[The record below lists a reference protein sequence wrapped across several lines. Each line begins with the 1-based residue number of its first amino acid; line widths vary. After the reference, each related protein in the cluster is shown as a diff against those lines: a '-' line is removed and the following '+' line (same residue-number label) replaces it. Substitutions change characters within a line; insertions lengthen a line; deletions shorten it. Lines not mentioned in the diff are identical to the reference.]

1 MHILFVIVEFLIV
14 LGFMVLVH
22 EFGHF
27 AVAKLCGVRVEAFSI
42 GFGPRLFGVQYN
54 STDYKI
60 CLLPLGGYVKM
71 AGEYNGDTVTTTG
84 DPDEFTSK
92 PRWQRVL
99 IALAGPCANF
109 ILSFFLLAMVAH
121 FHYETEKFLTDTA
134 VVDYVPLNTPAAKAG
149 IGAGDTI
156 LQFNGISHPTWM
168 QVLTESALN
177 ERRVLP
183 LVINHNGQPLST
195 SLSIDPGA
203 GNEFGPDSISAIGL
217 IPQEQPGPISV
228 TSVEAGSPADRAGL
242 KPGDLVKQ
250 IDSLEP
256 HSVPTLLAYLKD
268 RNGAQ
273 ATLVV
278 LRGGQPVTL
287 TAKPEMMESPGAA
300 TQYRLGFQYMHPP
313 VEVLK
318 LPIGQAFKQSLK
330 DNTTDS
336 TLVLRILKGL
346 FTRRV
351 SVKQMSGPVGI
362 AQQIDIAT
370 QNGYWS
376 LIQLMSTI
384 SLQLGIFNLLP
395 IPILDGGMIL
405 FLLIES
411 VMRRDVNMEI
421 KERIYQVAF
430 VCIVLFAC
438 FILFN
443 DITKLHLGKP

>member
-1 MHILFVIVEFLIV
+1 MHILFVIVEFAIV
-14 LGFMVLVH
+14 LGIMVLVH

-42 GFGPRLFGVQYN
+42 GFGPRLFGVKYKG
-54 STDYKI
+54 TDYKL

-71 AGEYNGDTVTTTG
+71 AGEYNGEAVTTTG

-109 ILSFFLLAMVAH
+109 ILSFFLLALVAH
-121 FHYETEKFLTDTA
+121 YHFETDTYLINSPA
-134 VVDYVPLNTPAAKAG
+134 IVDYVPANTPAARDG
-149 IGAGDTI
+149 LSAGDTI
-156 LQFNGISHPTWM
+156 VAFAGIKDPTWE
-168 QVLTESALN
+168 QIAGEFPLNLTNHAVPFTFL
-177 ERRVLP
+177 
-183 LVINHNGQPLST
+183 HNGNSVSST
-195 SLSIDPGA
+195 LDMASVDTANFS
-203 GNEFGPDSISAIGL
+203 PDLLGL
-217 IPQEQPGPISV
+217 IPRMQAGPLGID
-228 TSVEAGSPADRAGL
+228 TITAGTPAERAGL
-242 KPGDLVKQ
+242 AGG
-250 IDSLEP
+250 DSLVRVDSLDI
-256 HSVPTLLAYLKD
+256 HSVNALTAYLKD
-268 RNGAQ
+268 RNGAP
-273 ATLVV
+273 ATLLVV
-278 LRGGQPVTL
+278 HKGQQQTLQITPEYRDNGIGGMSYQIGFRPQPL
-287 TAKPEMMESPGAA
+287 
-300 TQYRLGFQYMHPP
+300 P
-313 VEVLK
+313 VDV
-318 LPIGQAFKQSLK
+318 QSLPWGKAFTQSFK
-330 DNTTDS
+330 DNKADS

-370 QNGYWS
+370 QYGYWS
-376 LIQLMSTI
+376 LVQLMSTI

-405 FLLIES
+405 FLIVES
-411 VMRRDVNMEI
+411 VLRRDVNMQI

-443 DITKLHLGKP
+443 DITKLHIGKP

>member
-1 MHILFVIVEFLIV
+1 MHILFVIVEFAIV
-14 LGFMVLVH
+14 LGIMVLVH

-42 GFGPRLFGVQYN
+42 GFGPRLFGVRYKG
-54 STDYKI
+54 TDYKV

-71 AGEYNGDTVTTTG
+71 AGEYNGETVTTTG

-92 PRWQRVL
+92 PRWQRIL
-99 IALAGPCANF
+99 IALAGPFANF

-121 FHYETEKFLTDTA
+121 YHYETDTYLVNSPA
-134 VVDYVPLNTPAAKAG
+134 IVDYVPLNTPAARNG
-149 IGAGDTI
+149 MSAGDIIVAFAGVKDPTWEQI
-156 LQFNGISHPTWM
+156 AAECQFNLTSHAVP
-168 QVLTESALN
+168 LTFL
-177 ERRVLP
+177 
-183 LVINHNGQPLST
+183 HNGNPVSGT
-195 SLSIDPGA
+195 FDIA
-203 GNEFGPDSISAIGL
+203 GLDTTNFTPDELGL
-217 IPQEQPGPISV
+217 IPRMQAGPLGIETVTPG
-228 TSVEAGSPADRAGL
+228 TPAERAGL
-242 KPGDLVKQ
+242 ASG
-250 IDSLEP
+250 DSLLRVDSLDI
-256 HSVPTLLAYLKD
+256 HSVNALTAYLKD
-268 RNGAQ
+268 RNGAP
-273 ATLVV
+273 ATLLV
-278 LRGGQPVTL
+278 LHKGQQQTTQITPVYRDNGIGGMSYQIGFRPMPLPTDV
-287 TAKPEMMESPGAA
+287 
-300 TQYRLGFQYMHPP
+300 QRLPLGR
-313 VEVLK
+313 
-318 LPIGQAFKQSLK
+318 AFRQSFE
-330 DNTTDS
+330 DNKTDS

-370 QNGYWS
+370 QMGYWS
-376 LIQLMSTI
+376 LVQLMSTI

-411 VMRRDVNMEI
+411 ILRRDVNMAV